1 MGWVSE
7 GVWEA
12 EGKTYE
18 NVNGQWE
25 VQGNAPVQPQ
35 QPQGSLVP
43 DAPKQEAQPA
53 NQSTVP
59 AVETVQDGLAG
70 SKSPS
75 GTDIAKGLVTEI
87 GLSTAGQLAA
97 AASGIGYI
105 PIAFGSGFGASIIAQ
120 GVEGR
125 EDYSY
130 GRALMAG
137 VINLIPGGKKL
148 FALKDAAKAA
158 GRTLTTKELAIAGA
172 KIEAKRGA
180 AFGIGEATAVATI
193 DQHRLPTPEEL
204 LKYGA
209 LGAGFGGLLGAATPA
224 VSKSLRKMFGKT
236 VDEIDDGIR
245 TGDITPEDTANVES
259 LFQDRGIQGALSGRN
274 KNVSPKSTATKL
286 GRGIQGAL
294 KGTESSP
301 SPSTTATTSGRGVQS
316 AMSGAEESVQKS
328 RFIDNV
334 ISASEQKQIR
344 KTMAQAD
351 SGPDW
356 VQKAYRI
363 FRPSK
368 ITGRRAQEYNLKA
381 RQAIEAD
388 AAQASR
394 SANRISAYTAAK
406 KGRAELVEETYRTGK
421 IQKQLIGSEIED
433 DLERFLQVRKNYV
446 KRLITDIDENR
457 LGNYSPDEQAY
468 LSKKLNESLATGN
481 YITRE
486 YRMFT
491 DTTFKPNLK
500 MKAMAQREIAEQLA
514 VEKGISLSEA
524 SELALAHIKKLEGKS
539 AFAKTSNPN
548 RSGVEAVDGILRQKK
563 DPGPA
568 ERAWLGEI
576 TDPGER
582 LRGTWTKMS
591 KLVHTAEK
599 DIAIVGALKGNGLA
613 VSEDLPG
620 YVPLVLG
627 GKTETGLF
635 VPREAELALAKSVFS
650 GQDQHLQDGVQG
662 AFADAYNTAIGL
674 SKASKVL
681 LNPPS
686 YAVNALGGIMTMIG
700 SGINPFSSNY
710 KRGVHL
716 ALAQFGGYEKLVS
729 KSGGKAVR
737 ALRDDMNDMAKYGL
751 GNANVLESDIRDSLK
766 RGVFS
771 GYVGKKLE
779 GIGKAYSV
787 TDNAARWATW
797 KHNQNA
803 FRKIFPDFD
812 DERIKQVAAE
822 FTNDTFQNFNK
833 VSPIIKSA
841 SRAGIMPQF
850 VAFTAEFTRNIYNQ
864 AKYAG
869 MMANGTFGK
878 HFGVNPSEGNLSAM
892 RAEGIKRLVAL
903 GSIVATAEG
912 GRRAV
917 NAGQGVTEEKEAAL
931 KKAGLPDWAQNQ
943 SLAFKMDPDGKSGS
957 YVNTSY
963 LVPHAMAA
971 EAIKAAV
978 SGSPVEDLQGV
989 LIGQLV
995 GEGNFVSASI
1005 YRAIENRNAYGRE
1018 ISDATTPMGRLADK
1032 LSFVLKDA
1040 FEPGIVREA
1049 DKVYN
1054 TVYAPEG
1061 EKDYTIGELAARQ
1074 IGARFNDFDV
1084 AESAGFKIGDSKGAA
1099 DRAFSSYNTER
1110 ESGVLSAEGIERLYQ
1125 ETNNKRKEFMQQIA
1139 EVDKSMQ
1146 TLGFSEEE
1154 RIKTLKKGRLA
1165 SPDVLA
1171 TIEGRYNEMKRSPRL
1186 SVADTYEANF
1196 AGLTDDDIQAKI
1208 ETMPP
1213 ESRTEQIAM
1222 RREFRKRK
1230 KEARVGLTTK
1240 DSLLKGLSVQE
1251 RVDYIQEHPES
1262 FDELRNKGV
1271 ITSDVMRELRY
1282 REGR

>member
-25 VQGNAPVQPQ
+25 VQGNAPVQPE

-43 DAPKQEAQPA
+43 DAPAQEAQPA
-53 NQSTVP
+53 SQSTVP
-59 AVETVQDGLAG
+59 AVETVQDGLD
-70 SKSPS
+70 SKAPS
-75 GTDIAKGLVTEI
+75 GTDIAKGVGTEI
-87 GLSTAGQLAA
+87 ALATAGQLAA
-97 AASGIGYI
+97 AATGPGYI
-105 PIAFGSGFGASIIAQ
+105 PLAFASGFAASIAGQ
-120 GVEGR
+120 EVEGR

-130 GRALMAG
+130 GRALMG
-137 VINLIPGGKKL
+137 GLINLIPGGKKL

-158 GRTLTTKELAIAGA
+158 GRTLTAKELAIAGA

-193 DQHRLPTPEEL
+193 DEHRLPTPEEM
-204 LKYGA
+204 LKYGT
-209 LGAGFGGLLGAATPA
+209 LGAAFGGLLGAATPA
-224 VSKSLRKMFGKT
+224 VGKSLRKMFGKT

-259 LFQDRGIQGALSGRN
+259 LFKDQGIQGALSGRK
-274 KNVSPKSTATKL
+274 KNVSPKPTATKL
-286 GRGIQGAL
+286 GKGIQGAL
-294 KGTESSP
+294 KSTESSP
-301 SPSTTATTSGRGVQS
+301 SPSTTATTSGKGVQS
-316 AMSGAEESVQKS
+316 AMSGAEESVQKE
-328 RFIDNV
+328 RFINNV
-334 ISASEQKQIR
+334 ISASEQKQVR
-344 KTMAQAD
+344 KTIAQAD
-351 SGPDW
+351 SGPDFLQR
-356 VQKAYRI
+356 VYRY

-368 ITGRRAQEYNLKA
+368 ITGRRAQEYSLKA

-394 SANRISAYTAAK
+394 SANRISAYTAGN
-406 KGRAELVEETYRTGK
+406 KGRGELVDETYRTGK
-421 IQKQLIGSEIED
+421 IQEQLLGTEIED
-433 DLERFLQVRKNYV
+433 DLERFLLARKNYV
-446 KRLITDIDENR
+446 KRLIIDVDANQ
-457 LGNYSPDEQAY
+457 LGNYTPDEQMY

-481 YITRE
+481 YVTRE

-514 VEKGISLSEA
+514 VEKGISLNEA
-524 SELALAHIKKLEGKS
+524 NELALAHIKKLESKS
-539 AFAKTSNPN
+539 AFARTSNPN
-548 RSGVEAVDGILRQKK
+548 RAGAEAVDGILRQKK

-599 DIAIVGALKGNGLA
+599 DIAIVNALKGNGLA

-627 GKTETGLF
+627 GKTQTGLF
-635 VPREAELALAKSVFS
+635 VPREVELALAKSVFS
-650 GQDQHLQDGVQG
+650 GQDQHLQDSVQ
-662 AFADAYNTAIGL
+662 ATFADAYNTAIGL

-686 YAVNALGGIMTMIG
+686 YAVNALGGIMTMLG
-700 SGINPFSSNY
+700 QGINPFSSNY

-729 KSGGKAVR
+729 KSGGDAVR

-766 RGVFS
+766 RGLFS

-797 KHNQNA
+797 KHNQNM
-803 FRKIFPDFD
+803 FRKIYPYLD
-812 DERIKQVAAE
+812 DEQIKQAAAE
-822 FTNDTFQNFNK
+822 FTNDVFQNFNK

-841 SRAGIMPQF
+841 SRIGIMPQF
-850 VAFTAEFTRNIYNQ
+850 VAFTAEFSRNIYNQ

-869 MMANGTFGK
+869 MMAKGTFGT
-878 HFGVNPSEGNLSAM
+878 HFGLNPSEANLKAM
-892 RAEGIKRLVAL
+892 RVEGVKRLTAL
-903 GSIVATAEG
+903 GVMVATAEA

-917 NAGQGVTEEKEAAL
+917 NAGQGVTAEKEAAL

-943 SLAFKMDPDGKSGS
+943 SLAFKMNPDGKSGS

-978 SGSPVEDLQGV
+978 SGSPIDNLQGV

-995 GEGNFVSASI
+995 GEGNFVSASL
-1005 YRAIENRNAYGRE
+1005 YRAIENRDAYGRE
-1018 ISDATTPMGRLADK
+1018 ISDATTPMDKLADK

-1074 IGARFNDFDV
+1074 IGARFNTFDI
-1084 AESAGFKIGDSKGAA
+1084 AESAGYKIADSKGAA

-1110 ESGVLSAEGIERLYQ
+1110 ERGVLSPEGVERLYQ
-1125 ETNNKRKEFMQQIA
+1125 ETNNKRKEHMQQIA

-1154 RIKTLKKGRLA
+1154 RIKALKKGRLA

-1171 TIEGRYNEMKRSPRL
+1171 TIEGKYNEMKRNPKL
-1186 SVADTYEANF
+1186 SIADTYDANF
-1196 AGLTDDDIQAKI
+1196 GGLDDDDIQTKI
-1208 ETMPP
+1208 NTMPP
-1213 ESRTEQIAM
+1213 ESRAEQLAM
-1222 RREFRKRK
+1222 RREFKKRK
-1230 KEARVGLTTK
+1230 KAERIGLTTK

-1251 RVDYIQEHPES
+1251 RADYIQEHPES
-1262 FDELRNKGV
+1262 FDELRSKGV
-1271 ITSDVMRELRY
+1271 ITPSVMLELRL
-1282 REGR
+1282 RENR